1 MPFAP
6 GQRWISAA
14 EPELG
19 LGTVLRIDGR
29 TVQVLFA
36 RTGVLRHYAT
46 QSAPLLRATF
56 QAGDTITANG
66 AALRVETVEER
77 EGVLHYAGGGRTVA
91 EGRSTTCRA
100 FRRRMTGWS
109 VRASMRTT
117 ASRCAWRR
125 SSAARRRAVTRRMA
139 CSRRAST

>member
-46 QSAPLLRATF
+46 QSAPLLRASF

-66 AALRVETVEER
+66 EPLRVESVAER
-77 EGVLHYAGGGRTVA
+77 DGVLHYSGGGRSVA
-91 EGRSTTCRA
+91 EGA
-100 FRRRMTGWS
+100 LDDLLPIALERRRGEEPPRRPPPRQHARGA
-109 VRASMRTT
+109 VRQ
-117 ASRCAWRR
+117 
-125 SSAARRRAVTRRMA
+125 RM
-139 CSRRAST
+139 